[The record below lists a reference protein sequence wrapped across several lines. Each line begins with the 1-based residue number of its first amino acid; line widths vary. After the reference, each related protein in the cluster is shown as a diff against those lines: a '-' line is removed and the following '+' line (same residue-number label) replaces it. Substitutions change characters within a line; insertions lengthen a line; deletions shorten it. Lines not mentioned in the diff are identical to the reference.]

1 MSKQTIEEML
11 DEIEN
16 ANNGAG
22 PDPVA
27 SVYRGKGL
35 AQLAAAI
42 QAEKRAQEAIAQ
54 AVSTAREEGATWEM
68 IGDYLGMTRA
78 GAYKKFKSLQVA

>member
-1 MSKQTIEEML
+1 MSKRTIEEML

-22 PDPVA
+22 QDPVA

-42 QAEKRAQEAIAQ
+42 QAEERAKAAIAQ
-54 AVSTAREEGATWEM
+54 AVSTARAEGATWEM